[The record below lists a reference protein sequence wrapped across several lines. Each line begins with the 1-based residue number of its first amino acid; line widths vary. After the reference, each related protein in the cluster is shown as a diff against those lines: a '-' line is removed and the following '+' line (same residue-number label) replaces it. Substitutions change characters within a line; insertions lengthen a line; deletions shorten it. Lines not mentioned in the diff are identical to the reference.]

1 MAVEREK
8 DKAKVIE
15 AEIRR
20 IQARVQKKKEN
31 ERKRLAEEKLWAAET
46 QREIKKQEEAKAV
59 VASADVW
66 CSYESRWDCIGLSS
80 EPLTFRTIPWP
91 LATSPSS
98 TASIIPVGIVAF
110 LLSPLHSEGQTRK
123 DRIRSALRRWHPDR
137 FNKVLERVVD
147 EDKKL
152 VQEGSGIVARSLNEL
167 MEREN
172 RVSRCES
179 I

>member
-20 IQARVQKKKEN
+20 IQARVQKKEN

-46 QREIKKQEEAKAV
+46 QREIKKQEEAKAKAKAV

-66 CSYESRWDCIGLSS
+66 RSYESRWDSIALSS

-98 TASIIPVGIVAF
+98 TANIIPVGIVAF
-110 LLSPLHSEGQTRK
+110 LPSPLHSEGQTRK
-123 DRIRSALRRWHPDR
+123 DRPRNKENNVVRWQT
-137 FNKVLERVVD
+137 
-147 EDKKL
+147 
-152 VQEGSGIVARSLNEL
+152 VQEAINIIIPRSIIG
-167 MEREN
+167 
-172 RVSRCES
+172 RVWS
-179 I
+179 